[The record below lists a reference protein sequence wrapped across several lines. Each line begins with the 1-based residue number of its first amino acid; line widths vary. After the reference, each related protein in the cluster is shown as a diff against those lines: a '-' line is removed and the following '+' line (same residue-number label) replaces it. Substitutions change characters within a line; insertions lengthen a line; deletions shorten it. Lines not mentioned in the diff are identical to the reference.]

1 MKPMSP
7 ARSAAAFAS
16 LLFLAACQDGTPSPL
31 SPDVTPSLERSQRAQ
46 DRLEQLFERSSPEVL
61 DLPGTVYADNDES
74 IGKLAFGIE
83 NMASARGVQNRLRA
97 LGIDE
102 DDYVLR
108 LAAPIRNVVALTDAF
123 RPTQNGVQI
132 NFTGYVC
139 TLGFN
144 VDFNGVR
151 SFITNSHCTNTQG
164 GVESTQYWQA
174 SRTTNP
180 EVVATEVQDP
190 LYLKNVA
197 GCSKGKKCRYSDASR
212 AVYVPEVA
220 STRGVIAQ
228 TTSVNSGSLIVA
240 GTFTI
245 TSQDETTTSFAS
257 GTVVN
262 KVGRTTGW
270 TRGGTTQ
277 TCVNTNVS
285 GSQVQLLCQTFVQG
299 AGAGPIVDGGD
310 SGSGVF
316 TVTSGNN
323 VRLVGILWGGSSDNK
338 LFVFSPLK
346 QIIQELAGTIIATN

>member
-1 MKPMSP
+1 MKLMSP
-7 ARSAAAFAS
+7 VRSATAFAS
-16 LLFLAACQDGTPSPL
+16 LLFLAACQDGTPSPT
-31 SPDVTPSLERSQRAQ
+31 SPDVTASLERSQRAQ

-108 LAAPIRNVVALTDAF
+108 LSPAIRNVVALTDAF

-190 LYLKNVA
+190 PYLKNIA

-212 AVYVPEVA
+212 AVYADPSI

-228 TTSVNSGSLIVA
+228 TTGVNNGSLTVA
-240 GTFTI
+240 GSFTI
-245 TSQDETTTSFAS
+245 TTQDAIRTSFPA
-257 GTVVN
+257 GTIVN

-285 GSQVQLLCQTFVQG
+285 GSQVQLLCQTFVQDAGG
-299 AGAGPIVDGGD
+299 ATVVNGGD

-316 TVTSGNN
+316 TITSGTN
-323 VRLVGILWGGSSDNK
+323 VELVGILWGGSSDNK

-346 QIIQELAGTIIATN
+346 QIMQELGNNIIATR